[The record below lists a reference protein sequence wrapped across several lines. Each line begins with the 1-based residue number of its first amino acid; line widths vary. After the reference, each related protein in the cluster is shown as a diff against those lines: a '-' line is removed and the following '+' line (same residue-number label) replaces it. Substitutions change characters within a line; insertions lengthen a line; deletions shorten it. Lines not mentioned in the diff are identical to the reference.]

1 MLEGCKSAKE
11 RWGGVSEIIDRWL
24 NARQELIVLYCSVN
38 GVNDFHEDKRPIAN
52 KLKEMCQILVD
63 YVSTGHFEVYDQLVQ
78 EGLEFDDGSIELAKN
93 IIPELEKNTQV
104 CLDFN
109 DDCEN
114 LSSIS
119 QLQSSLSE
127 LGESLEERFSLEDKL
142 IEVLHE
148 SHREMVS

>member
-24 NARQELIVLYCSVN
+24 NSRQELIVLYCSVN
-38 GVNDFHEDKRPIAN
+38 GVNQFHDDKRPVAN

-63 YVSTGHFEVYDQLVQ
+63 YVSTGHFEVYEQLVQ
-78 EGLEFDDGSIELAKN
+78 EGLEFDDGSIEMAKS
-93 IIPELEKNTQV
+93 IIPKLETNAQT

-114 LSSIS
+114 LSSVA

-127 LGESLEERFSLEDKL
+127 LGEALEERFSLEDKL
-142 IEVLHE
+142 IKVLHE
-148 SHREMVS
+148 SHREMVT

>member
-38 GVNDFHEDKRPIAN
+38 GVNQFHDDKRPVAN

-78 EGLEFDDGSIELAKN
+78 EGLDFNDGSIELAKS

-109 DDCEN
+109 DGCES
-114 LSSIS
+114 LSSVT

-127 LGESLEERFSLEDKL
+127 LGEALEERFSLEDKL